1 MAKGNTLVAP
11 KQSVMDKAE
20 TGIKS
25 DVPRTSRPVKETV
38 G

>member
-11 KQSVMDKAE
+11 QQSVMDKVE
-20 TGIKS
+20 MGIKS
-25 DVPRTSRPVKETV
+25 DFPRTSRPVKETV